1 MTIHEPS
8 ALVEAF
14 ASLDRAR
21 LAHMSDEARQQE
33 LDARQL
39 LWEYVES
46 LWQDVERAGER
57 PEVGDKYHALA
68 VVHSR
73 LFDFRRAPSGSSLT
87 IGGCAGCSATVPG
100 AGSCPG

>member
-8 ALVEAF
+8 DLVEAF

-21 LAHMSDEARQQE
+21 LAHMSDEARQQQ

-46 LWQDVERAGER
+46 LWQDVERAG
-57 PEVGDKYHALA
+57 
-68 VVHSR
+68 
-73 LFDFRRAPSGSSLT
+73 
-87 IGGCAGCSATVPG
+87 G
-100 AGSCPG
+100 A